1 MESCSS
7 RGLTYPSS
15 QILIVRLQSLCKSNL
30 YKYVHIKK
38 WQFLSSKGHG
48 TGSNNSGSSTPF
60 ATTSGS
66 TTPKSEGEFKDT
78 GKESEYAATLVEK
91 LRHRSSFQKAR
102 KIAEVAT
109 HKPTGGLSK
118 EHREQGRV
126 KIEVY
131 KQYIQAASKA
141 GFAFFL
147 VTTIAQQAAS
157 VLATLTLRYWGEH
170 NRAAGNNAGMFNYLL
185 VYGCF
190 SLSSSLLGAISAITM
205 WVYCALRSA
214 RYLHDSVC
222 AFLSW
227 CWVYFHWWFVD
238 VGLINA
244 SAFEFLWALSYWK
257 VNLTCYAYHTP
268 YLSITGF
275 WTCFRV
281 ICMLWIKFSL
291 VSSKASVARLLY
303 VYPLLLSL
311 VVASRH
317 SWSLLYPLDGFI
329 CGSWSESQVYLCCIL
344 INQSLGIIS
353 QLHGS

>member
-1 MESCSS
+1 MIGPNGLLSTKARILVTNSIAFIS
-7 RGLTYPSS
+7 QFDHLTFIRRGIMLEQGSY
-15 QILIVRLQSLCKSNL
+15 LSLLANPNSEISKLVYVLGL
-30 YKYVHIKK
+30 YRYVY
-38 WQFLSSKGHG
+38 FNSPFVFSKGHG

-66 TTPKSEGEFKDT
+66 ATPKSEGEFRDT
-78 GKESEYAATLVEK
+78 GKESEYAATLAEK

-102 KIAEVAT
+102 KIAEIAT

-147 VTTIAQQAAS
+147 FTTIAQQAAS

-170 NRAAGNNAGMFNYLL
+170 NREIGNNSGMFKYLL

-222 AFLSW
+222 IFSMMLS
-227 CWVYFHWWFVD
+227 V
-238 VGLINA
+238 
-244 SAFEFLWALSYWK
+244 
-257 VNLTCYAYHTP
+257 
-268 YLSITGF
+268 
-275 WTCFRV
+275 
-281 ICMLWIKFSL
+281 
-291 VSSKASVARLLY
+291 
-303 VYPLLLSL
+303 
-311 VVASRH
+311 
-317 SWSLLYPLDGFI
+317 
-329 CGSWSESQVYLCCIL
+329 CG
-344 INQSLGIIS
+344 
-353 QLHGS
+353 